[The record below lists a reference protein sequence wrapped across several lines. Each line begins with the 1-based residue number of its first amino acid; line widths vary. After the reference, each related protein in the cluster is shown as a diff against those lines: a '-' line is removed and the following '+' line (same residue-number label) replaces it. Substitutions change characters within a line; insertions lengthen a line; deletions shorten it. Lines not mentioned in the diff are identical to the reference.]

1 MLLVLKMSSSIIFLQ
16 QRSEYKK
23 LTYQESINWEQLFLL
38 KKNKCINSIIL
49 QIIENN
55 GDENMKKRYF
65 TILIGIVLF
74 LSFAIMI
81 YQAILSNKSESKN
94 LDEAKS
100 EASKNLQNV
109 KEETVSDECINEW
122 EDYAQYVNEEVEE
135 TGSNVGEDDTKY
147 LLKNENNYINV
158 YYLDDNDDEYLYKKT
173 DISTEYL
180 SQEDLDDLSG
190 GIEVVGLE
198 ELNKIL
204 EDFE

>member
-1 MLLVLKMSSSIIFLQ
+1 
-16 QRSEYKK
+16 
-23 LTYQESINWEQLFLL
+23 
-38 KKNKCINSIIL
+38 
-49 QIIENN
+49 
-55 GDENMKKRYF
+55 MKKRYF
-65 TILIGIVLF
+65 TILMGIILF

-81 YQAILSNKSESKN
+81 YQAVLSNKNKSKN

-100 EASKNLQNV
+100 KLYENVQNREVV
-109 KEETVSDECINEW
+109 KLNPNVDFEVT
-122 EDYAQYVNEEVEE
+122 EDGLGIPSSVNGLVLPDGCFYNKENDITDGNIVIGTFEVKDEVEDL
-135 TGSNVGEDDTKY
+135 EDDS
-147 LLKNENNYINV
+147 
-158 YYLDDNDDEYLYKKT
+158 YYEEFAPVSDDNDDEYLYKKT

>member
-1 MLLVLKMSSSIIFLQ
+1 
-16 QRSEYKK
+16 
-23 LTYQESINWEQLFLL
+23 
-38 KKNKCINSIIL
+38 
-49 QIIENN
+49 
-55 GDENMKKRYF
+55 MKKRYF

-122 EDYAQYVNEEVEE
+122 EDYAQYVNEEVEQ

>member
-1 MLLVLKMSSSIIFLQ
+1 
-16 QRSEYKK
+16 
-23 LTYQESINWEQLFLL
+23 
-38 KKNKCINSIIL
+38 
-49 QIIENN
+49 
-55 GDENMKKRYF
+55 MKKRYF
-65 TILIGIVLF
+65 TILMGIILF

-81 YQAILSNKSESKN
+81 YQAVLSNKNKSKN

-100 EASKNLQNV
+100 KLYENVQNRE
-109 KEETVSDECINEW
+109 EETVSDECINEW

>member
-1 MLLVLKMSSSIIFLQ
+1 
-16 QRSEYKK
+16 
-23 LTYQESINWEQLFLL
+23 
-38 KKNKCINSIIL
+38 
-49 QIIENN
+49 
-55 GDENMKKRYF
+55 MKKRYF
-65 TILIGIVLF
+65 TILIGSILF

-81 YQAILSNKSESKN
+81 YQAVSSNKNKSKN

-100 EASKNLQNV
+100 KIYENVQNRE
-109 KEETVSDECINEW
+109 EETVSDECINEW
-122 EDYAQYVNEEVEE
+122 EDYAQYLNEDVKE
-135 TGSNVGEDDTKY
+135 TGSDIGEDDTRY
-147 LLKNENNYINV
+147 VLKNEDNYIDV
-158 YYLDDNDDEYLYKKT
+158 YYLDKNNDEYLYKKT